1 MIGFRV
7 DANESVATGHLMRCM
22 AIAAACRKQGEE
34 VVFFLAEEKECD
46 RLRKKGFPFVV
57 LHSQWNALEEELP
70 DLKKALQDY
79 GVTVLV
85 VDTYQATS
93 DYLLELNRQAKVVY
107 MDDMGEEI
115 YQVAA
120 LVHYCSWK
128 EESDFQKRYKDT
140 NVKCLVGMQYT
151 PLRAEFYPAFV
162 QPKEKS
168 VLVTTGGTDPFNIAG
183 KLVKLFMDRD
193 GSKMKFRII
202 CGSMNAHRQE
212 LYELEERYD
221 NVSVHEN
228 VSNMGELMRKST
240 MAVSAGGTTLFELCA
255 CKVPTVCFSFADNQE
270 RFTREM
276 GEHEVMRYAGDA
288 RQNPDIVEQIYEQ
301 LMELWK
307 NEELCGQYRET
318 MGKLVDGKGVERI
331 AEEITSL

>member
-22 AIAAACRKQGEE
+22 AIATACKKLGED
-34 VVFFLAEEKECD
+34 VVFFMAEEKECD
-46 RLRKKGFPFVV
+46 RLKEKGFPFVG
-57 LHSQWNALEEELP
+57 LHSRWDDLEEELP
-70 DLKKALQDY
+70 VLEKTLQDY
-79 GVTVLV
+79 GVNVLV
-85 VDTYQATS
+85 VDTYQATAP
-93 DYLLELNRQAKVVY
+93 YLLALSRQVKVVY
-107 MDDMGEEI
+107 MDDMGEVR

-128 EESDFQKRYKDT
+128 EESDFLERYKDT
-140 NVKCLVGMQYT
+140 NVKCLVGMKYT
-151 PLRAEFYPAFV
+151 PLRAEFYPASM
-162 QPKEKS
+162 QPEEKS

-183 KLVKLFMDRD
+183 KLVKLFMDRAE
-193 GSKMKFRII
+193 SKMKFRII

-212 LYELEERYD
+212 LYELEERYE

-240 MAVSAGGTTLFELCA
+240 LAVSAGGTTLFELCA

-276 GEHEVMRYAGDA
+276 GEHGVMCYAGDA
-288 RQNPDIVEQIYEQ
+288 RQNPDIVERIYEQ

-307 NEELCGQYRET
+307 NDKLCGQYRET
-318 MGKLVDGKGVERI
+318 MGMLVDGKGVERI
-331 AEEITSL
+331 AEEIISL